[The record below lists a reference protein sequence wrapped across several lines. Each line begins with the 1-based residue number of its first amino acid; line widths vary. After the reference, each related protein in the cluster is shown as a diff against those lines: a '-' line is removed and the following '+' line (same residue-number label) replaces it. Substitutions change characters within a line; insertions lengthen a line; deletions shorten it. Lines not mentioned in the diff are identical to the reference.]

1 MAYVPGLSTIG
12 AEFAYAFEAT
22 AGTKPTAFAKIERC
36 NAIDGI
42 TLENEQIDASALEDA
57 STKYVAG
64 RSDPGGTWNVSFNY
78 QDEIQT
84 TLSTLISDW
93 TTTYKPA
100 GKALWIEVYHPNLTN
115 GFFVK
120 VEPPSE
126 IPMPSWDQNSL
137 QVLEFPFT
145 IVSYEGV
152 ATAIIPT

>member
-12 AEFAYAFEAT
+12 AEFAYAYET
-22 AGTKPTAFAKIERC
+22 TSGTKPTAFAQIQRC

-78 QDEIQT
+78 QNDIES
-84 TLSTLISDW
+84 TLSTIISDW
-93 TTTYKPA
+93 PTKKA
-100 GKALWIEVYHPNLTN
+100 AALALWVEVYHPNLSK

-137 QVLEFPFT
+137 QVLEVPFT
-145 IVSYEGV
+145 IVSYEGT
-152 ATAIIPT
+152 ATAIVPT